1 MKPQFTSNG
10 VAIQTFEEIFEELA
24 TGYRGIYGQDINLSQ
39 ESPDGQRVGI
49 EARAI
54 LDVQQF
60 CMALSNSFD
69 PDFAFGQ
76 GLGKIAKLS
85 GIFLRPG
92 TRSQWDLTIATDRP
106 VTLPVDYTLEDELGQ
121 KWLLPEAVALPTGGG
136 TVTLYAEEFGAI
148 TGGIGAEL
156 EEVTFV
162 RGVTGITAA
171 FDAVPGRA
179 EETDPQFRQR
189 RNRSLENPAYSTV
202 GGLYARLANLPGV
215 TDLQVYENDQPTADP
230 ITGLP
235 ANSVWAVV
243 ENGTIDDIAET
254 LTKHRTSGCQT
265 VGDLTGTFVE
275 TLIHPNGSEFFITHL
290 MRFDRPRYVDLHVR
304 LTATRK
310 QTNDPIDTELIKQN
324 IAERTL
330 IIGESIQAGELY
342 ENAYGAGSGYIVTDL
357 MISDDAGATWT
368 DGKLDPEL
376 DQKYELNVANV
387 VVNEVIP

>member
-10 VAIQTFEEIFEELA
+10 VTIQTFEEIFEELA
-24 TGYRGIYGQDINLSQ
+24 TGYRAIYGQDINLSQ

-136 TVTLYAEEFGAI
+136 IVTLYAEEFGAI

-215 TDLQVYENDQPTADP
+215 TDLQVYENDQPNADP

-290 MRFDRPRYVDLHVR
+290 MRFDRPRYVDLHVQ

-342 ENAYGAGSGYIVTDL
+342 ENAYGAGSGCIVTDL
-357 MISDDAGATWT
+357 MISDDAGVTWT

-387 VVNEVIP
+387 IVNEVIP

>member
-24 TGYRGIYGQDINLSQ
+24 TGYRAIYGQDINLSQ

-136 TVTLYAEEFGAI
+136 IVTLYAEEFGAI

-265 VGDLTGTFVE
+265 VGNLTGTFVE
-275 TLIHPNGSEFFITHL
+275 TLIHPNGNEFFITHI

-387 VVNEVIP
+387 IVNEVIP

>member
-1 MKPQFTSNG
+1 MKPQFTDNG
-10 VAIQTFEEIFEELA
+10 IVIQTFEEIFEELA
-24 TGYRGIYGQDINLSQ
+24 DGYRGIYGQDINLSQ

-60 CMALSNSFD
+60 CMALANSFD

-92 TRSQWDLTIATDRP
+92 THSQWDLTIATDRP
-106 VTLPVDYTLEDELGQ
+106 VTLPANYTLEDELGQ
-121 KWLLPEAVALPTGGG
+121 KWLLPDAVSLPVGGG
-136 TVTLYAEEFGAI
+136 VVTLRAEEFGEI

-156 EEVTFV
+156 SEVTFV
-162 RGVTGITAA
+162 RGVTGITAE
-171 FDAVPGRA
+171 FNAVPGRA

-189 RNRSLENPAYSTV
+189 RNRSLENPAYSTM

-215 TDLQVYENDQPTADP
+215 TDLQVYENDQPNDDP
-230 ITGLP
+230 VTGLP
-235 ANSVWAVV
+235 ANSVWAIV
-243 ENGTIDDIAET
+243 ENGTVDDIAET
-254 LTKHRTSGCQT
+254 LTKHRTSGCKT
-265 VGDLTGTFVE
+265 VGNLTGTFVE
-275 TLIHPNGSEFFITHL
+275 TLIHPNGNPFYITHV
-290 MRFDRPRYVDLHVR
+290 MRFDRPSYVDLHVR

-310 QTNDPIDTELIKQN
+310 HTNDPIDIDLIKQHV
-324 IAERTL
+324 AERTL

-342 ENAYGAGSGYIVTDL
+342 ENAYGAGTGYIVTDL

-368 DGKLDPEL
+368 DGKLGPEL

-387 VVNEVIP
+387 IINEVIP

>member
-24 TGYRGIYGQDINLSQ
+24 TGYRAIYGQDINLSQ

-189 RNRSLENPAYSTV
+189 RNRSLENPAYSTT

-387 VVNEVIP
+387 IVNEVIP

>member
-24 TGYRGIYGQDINLSQ
+24 TGYRAIYGQDINLSQ

-49 EARAI
+49 EARTI

-121 KWLLPEAVALPTGGG
+121 KWILPEAVSLPTGGG

-162 RGVTGITAA
+162 RGVTGITAE

-189 RNRSLENPAYSTV
+189 RNRSLENPSYSTV

-265 VGDLTGTFVE
+265 VGNLTGTFVE
-275 TLIHPNGSEFFITHL
+275 TLIHPNGNEFFITHI

-342 ENAYGAGSGYIVTDL
+342 DNAYGAGSGYIVTDL

-387 VVNEVIP
+387 IVNEVIP

>member
-10 VAIQTFEEIFEELA
+10 VTIQTFEEIFEELA
-24 TGYRGIYGQDINLSQ
+24 TGYRAIYGQDINLSQ

-215 TDLQVYENDQPTADP
+215 TDLQVYENDQPNADP

-387 VVNEVIP
+387 IVNEVIP

>member
-24 TGYRGIYGQDINLSQ
+24 TGYRAIYGQDINLSQ

-92 TRSQWDLTIATDRP
+92 TRAQWDLTIATDRP

-215 TDLQVYENDQPTADP
+215 TDLQVYENDQPNDDP

-275 TLIHPNGSEFFITHL
+275 TLIHPNGSELFITHL
-290 MRFDRPRYVDLHVR
+290 MRFDRPRYVDLHVQ

-357 MISDDAGATWT
+357 MISDDAGVTWT

-387 VVNEVIP
+387 IVNEVIP